1 MKGTSEFIQAGM
13 DILAE
18 VFFDDTTLLSH
29 VGAEV
34 MHAEPVS
41 LLLSWQCRGTGE
53 LFTHH
58 TVCPLLCSVTPWPR
72 SWDQGRLW
80 QRMLRDPCSDCHCH
94 TDPEGAQCSLLCP
107 WSPGEEGMTLEEIL
121 PSTVWL

>member
-1 MKGTSEFIQAGM
+1 MKGTSEFNIQAAM

-58 TVCPLLCSVTPWPR
+58 TVCPLLC
-72 SWDQGRLW
+72 
-80 QRMLRDPCSDCHCH
+80 H
-94 TDPEGAQCSLLCP
+94 SLAKELG
-107 WSPGEEGMTLEEIL
+107 PGQAVAEDAA
-121 PSTVWL
+121 